1 MRILVLAQSALA
13 TGHGWA
19 WVAGITLAIVVAVS
33 LLLIYPA
40 LVLRKYVRIMIHILD
55 DRAPLPGNGVCDGNG
70 LVGKE
75 VLFRAVDG
83 HGLAGVM
90 VPRRN
95 GGAPRGMIIF
105 AHEFGNDRSTC
116 LRYVRPL
123 LEKGDD
129 VFAFDF
135 RGHGGSPAE
144 PGYRPRQWPSD
155 RERADMLGAI
165 AFVGSWLEGQGRK
178 RDLGLFGISRG
189 GGAAIL
195 ASFGIPN
202 VKAIVTDGAFSSDT
216 TMEYLMRRFATIFAK
231 IRIVAENH
239 PPTFWRFL
247 RWLLFRECQKKFG
260 CQFPS
265 VRKVIVKLRRRPI
278 LLIHGE
284 KDSYIPIAQSQALYD
299 LAIGPKHLW
308 SVPGAGHN
316 GSILVAPAEYGRRVI
331 AFFDEYL
338 ADKPVGIQ
346 AVESPR
352 PAIAANKTARPV
364 KPFLGT
370 QAGVRIH
377 RSPGEGS

>member
-1 MRILVLAQSALA
+1 MHILVLAQSASA
-13 TGHGWA
+13 TGHD
-19 WVAGITLAIVVAVS
+19 WVWGAGIAFAIIVAIG

-55 DRAPLPGNGVCDGNG
+55 DRAPIPGNGVCDGHR
-70 LVGKE
+70 LVGEE
-75 VLFRAVDG
+75 VTFRAVDG
-83 HGLAGVM
+83 HGLAGVI

-95 GGAPRGMIIF
+95 DGPPRGMIIF

-123 LEKGDD
+123 LERGYD

-135 RGHGGSPAE
+135 RGHGGSPPE

-165 AFVGSWLEGQGRK
+165 AFVGSWLEGEGRK
-178 RDLGLFGISRG
+178 SDVGLFGISRG

-195 ASFGIPN
+195 ASLGIPN

-247 RWLLFRECQKKFG
+247 RWLLFRECQRKFG
-260 CQFPS
+260 CQFPA

-299 LAIGPKHLW
+299 LAVGPKQLW

-316 GSILVAPAEYGRRVI
+316 GSILVAPKEYGRRVV
-331 AFFDEYL
+331 AFFDEHL
-338 ADKPVGIQ
+338 AEKPASEYVI
-346 AVESPR
+346 EPPR
-352 PAIAANKTARPV
+352 PVMAANKTVRPV

-370 QAGVRIH
+370 QAGVRVH
-377 RSPGEGS
+377 RSPGDGS

>member
-1 MRILVLAQSALA
+1 MHILVLAQSALA
-13 TGHGWA
+13 TGHSWA
-19 WVAGITLAIVVAVS
+19 WIVGITLAIVVAVS

-40 LVLRKYVRIMIHILD
+40 MVLRKYVRIMIHILD
-55 DRAPLPGNGVCDGNG
+55 DRAPIPGNGVCDTNG
-70 LVGKE
+70 LVGEE
-75 VLFRAVDG
+75 VSFRAVDG
-83 HGLAGVM
+83 HGLAGVI

-95 GGAPRGMIIF
+95 GGSPKGMIIF

-116 LRYVRPL
+116 VRYVRPL
-123 LEKGDD
+123 LERGYD

-135 RGHGGSPAE
+135 RGHGGSPPEA
-144 PGYRPRQWPSD
+144 GYRPRQWPSD

-165 AFVGSWLEGQGRK
+165 AFVGSWLEGGGRP
-178 RDLGLFGISRG
+178 RDVGLFGISRG

-195 ASFGIPN
+195 ASLGIPN

-247 RWLLFRECQKKFG
+247 RWLLFRECQRKFG
-260 CQFPS
+260 CQFPA

-308 SVPGAGHN
+308 GVPGAAHN
-316 GSILVAPAEYGRRVI
+316 GSILVAPEEYGRRVI

-338 ADKPVGIQ
+338 ASKPVETSMPD
-346 AVESPR
+346 APR
-352 PAIAANKTARPV
+352 TAIASNKTARQG
-364 KPFLGT
+364 KPFLAT
-370 QAGVRIH
+370 QAGARVH